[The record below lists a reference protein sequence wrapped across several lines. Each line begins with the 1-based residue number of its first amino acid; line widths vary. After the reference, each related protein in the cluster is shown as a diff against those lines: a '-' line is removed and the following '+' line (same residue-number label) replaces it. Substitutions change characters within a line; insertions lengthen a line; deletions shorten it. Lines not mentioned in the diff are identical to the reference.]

1 MEEQVQKLINE
12 HSSGVMISEMEN
24 MLQQSRLRI
33 GYAARKL
40 INEGKVQKIGNR
52 YYPSSLTSQTIETP
66 NF

>member
-1 MEEQVQKLINE
+1 MEEQVQKIIIE

-24 MLQQSRLRI
+24 ILKQSRLRI

-40 INEGKVQKIGNR
+40 INEGKVHKIGNL
-52 YYPSSLTSQTIETP
+52 YYPASLTSQITETP

>member
-1 MEEQVQKLINE
+1 MEEQVQKFINE

-52 YYPSSLTSQTIETP
+52 YYPASLTQQESEIP

>member
-1 MEEQVQKLINE
+1 MEEQVQKFINE

-24 MLQQSRLRI
+24 ILQQSRLRI

-52 YYPSSLTSQTIETP
+52 YYPSSLTSQTIETS